1 MISPERVR
9 RICRTFPHVTED
21 IKWENDLVFSI
32 GRKMSRKRDG
42 KR

>member
-1 MISPERVR
+1 
-9 RICRTFPHVTED
+9 VTED

-32 GRKMSRKRDG
+32 GRKMFRKRDG